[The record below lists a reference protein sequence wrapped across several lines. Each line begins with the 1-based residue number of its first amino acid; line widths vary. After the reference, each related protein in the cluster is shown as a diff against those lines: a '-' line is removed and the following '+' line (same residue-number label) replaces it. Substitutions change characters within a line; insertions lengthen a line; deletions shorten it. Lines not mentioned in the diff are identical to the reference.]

1 MGCAKGYHLR
11 PLILLFY
18 ALVSYLV
25 AVLKYLEKEKKKQ
38 SKGEQAQF
46 EEPVHDGG
54 EGVGQRFEAGGHTA
68 FTLKTQSGAMLSQ
81 LSHLYSSPG
90 NDATHF

>member
-25 AVLKYLEKEKKKQ
+25 AVLKYLEKEKKNRVRENK
-38 SKGEQAQF
+38 
-46 EEPVHDGG
+46 
-54 EGVGQRFEAGGHTA
+54 
-68 FTLKTQSGAMLSQ
+68 LS
-81 LSHLYSSPG
+81 LRSPS
-90 NDATHF
+90 TMVEKV